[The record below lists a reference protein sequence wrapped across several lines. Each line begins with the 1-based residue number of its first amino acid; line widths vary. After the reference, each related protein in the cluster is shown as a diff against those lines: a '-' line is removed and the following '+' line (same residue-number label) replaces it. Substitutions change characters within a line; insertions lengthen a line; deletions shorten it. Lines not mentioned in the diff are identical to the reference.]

1 MNTGRSVV
9 IVAGGT
15 GSRMHSALPKQFLM
29 LAGKPLLMHTIS
41 AFEKIAAELII
52 VMHRDYISHW
62 EALCRQFNFETGHK
76 IVKGATSRGESVFN
90 GLKEIS
96 ENGFVAIHDAARPL
110 LTSALASRLFTEA
123 EEFGNAVP
131 VVPVRDSI
139 RQVNEAGN
147 FSVNREDY
155 VMVQTPQVFML
166 QEILECFKS
175 ENDHSYSDEASLY
188 ESKGG
193 IIHLSA
199 GEPENIKITINSDI
213 LLAESLIAARTT

>member
-1 MNTGRSVV
+1 MDTGRSVV

-41 AFEKIAAELII
+41 AFEKIALELII
-52 VMHRDYISHW
+52 VMHGDYISHW
-62 EALCRQFNFETGHK
+62 EALCRQFNFEAGHK
-76 IVKGATSRGESVFN
+76 IVKGGSSRGESVYN

-96 ENGFVAIHDAARPL
+96 GNGLVAIHDAARPL
-110 LTSALASRLFTEA
+110 LTSALVSRLFREA

-155 VMVQTPQVFML
+155 VMVQTPQVFKV

-175 ENDHSYSDEASLY
+175 ENDHSYTDEASLY

-213 LLAESLIAARTT
+213 LLAESLIASRTT